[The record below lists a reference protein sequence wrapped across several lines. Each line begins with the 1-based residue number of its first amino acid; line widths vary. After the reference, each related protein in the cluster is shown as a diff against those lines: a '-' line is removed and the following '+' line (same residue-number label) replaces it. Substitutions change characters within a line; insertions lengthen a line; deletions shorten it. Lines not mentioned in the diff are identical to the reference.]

1 MKQIENNQRLDLSD
15 SFSQVTLLF
24 ADIVNFTKYSA
35 QVVSP
40 SEVVK
45 LLKTLFEE
53 FDQECRIHQV
63 YKVYTIGD
71 CYVVMGMLNAFNR
84 NPRKEVRNVVEM
96 AINMLKIIREVRNKV
111 NFLEL
116 DMRIGIHT
124 VIFLIFC

>member
-84 NPRKEVRNVVEM
+84 NPRKEARNVVEM